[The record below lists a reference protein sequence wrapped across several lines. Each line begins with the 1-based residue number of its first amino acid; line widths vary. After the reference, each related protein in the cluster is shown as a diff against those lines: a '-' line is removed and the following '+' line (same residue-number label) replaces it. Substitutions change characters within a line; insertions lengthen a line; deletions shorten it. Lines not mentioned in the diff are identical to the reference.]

1 VQRLFSTFPG
11 SWPGL
16 GLLLLRLTVG
26 FACLVGLA
34 DRVGFDGL
42 LQAAAGLPLLAL
54 LLCVAVGLATPV
66 VCPMLVLALF
76 LAGRGLSVSSW
87 VMMAGGSLSLM
98 LLGPG
103 AWSLDAWL
111 YGRKRIRFDGD

>member
-1 VQRLFSTFPG
+1 MQRLFSTFPG

-16 GLLLLRLTVG
+16 GLLLLRLTIG
-26 FACLVGLA
+26 FACLAGLA
-34 DRVGFDGL
+34 DRFGSAGL
-42 LQAAAGLPLLAL
+42 SEAAAGLPALVLLA
-54 LLCVAVGLATPV
+54 CVAAGLATPV

-76 LAGRGLSVSSW
+76 VAGRGLSVSSW
-87 VMMAGGSLSLM
+87 VILAGGSLSLM

-111 YGRKRIRFDGD
+111 YGRKRIRFDAE

>member
-1 VQRLFSTFPG
+1 MQRLFSTFPG

-26 FACLVGLA
+26 FACLSGLG
-34 DRVGFDGL
+34 DRIGMSGL
-42 LQAAAGLPLLAL
+42 LQAAAGPPLLAL
-54 LLCVAVGLATPV
+54 LLCVALGLATPV
-66 VCPMLVLALF
+66 VCPLLVLALF
-76 LAGRGLSVSSW
+76 VAGRGLPLSSW
-87 VMMAGGSLSLM
+87 AMMAGGSFSLM